1 VRRRL
6 GLLLV
11 PLLGALAVLASLAL
25 REAGTP
31 PPPEAG
37 PAGAAA
43 PRDWYAEDLRTR
55 IHDERGRLR
64 YRLEAARAEGWA
76 DGRSRMESPRLELHT
91 RSGEVWKVRADAAL
105 AEGEGRLVLERRVR
119 ARRVA
124 GGRPLRIETERL
136 VAYPERDYA
145 ETDLPVRLTAPR
157 METEAVGLRAWLARE
172 RLELLNHV
180 RSRHEP
186 QG

>member
-1 VRRRL
+1 MRRRL

-11 PLLGALAVLASLAL
+11 PLLGALAVLATLAL
-25 REAGTP
+25 REAGAPSSGGSSPADAP
-31 PPPEAG
+31 P
-37 PAGAAA
+37 
-43 PRDWYAEDLRTR
+43 PRDWYAEGLGTR

-157 METEAVGLRAWLARE
+157 METDAVGLRAWLAHG
-172 RLELLNHV
+172 RLELLSRV
-180 RSRHEP
+180 RSRHDP
-186 QG
+186 QR